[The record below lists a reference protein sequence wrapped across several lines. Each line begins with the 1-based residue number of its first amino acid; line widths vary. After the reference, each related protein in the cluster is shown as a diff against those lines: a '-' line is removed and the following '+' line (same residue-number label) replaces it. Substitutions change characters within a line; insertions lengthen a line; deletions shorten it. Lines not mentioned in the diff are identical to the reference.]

1 MAFYLAVFDL
11 AVLWSELCNEATFQQ
26 AGTGQD
32 ANMARDSHM
41 PCTTHRQN
49 PESYDDTE
57 RFLFWQISDLTQ
69 FLNANSLSNPRN
81 GWHYKMHRA
90 FFTKRVLSCQSIHM
104 LPWTETILVHQ
115 LKYNISWIIT
125 TEMKGNCQPSSS
137 YTVFLHGVLS
147 PTFT

>member
-32 ANMARDSHM
+32 ANVARDSHM

-69 FLNANSLSNPRN
+69 FLNANSYL
-81 GWHYKMHRA
+81 
-90 FFTKRVLSCQSIHM
+90 
-104 LPWTETILVHQ
+104 ILGMDDVI
-115 LKYNISWIIT
+115 KYT
-125 TEMKGNCQPSSS
+125 VPSSQREFCHANQS
-137 YTVFLHGVLS
+137 TCLLELKQF
-147 PTFT
+147 